1 MANCHLVCKS
11 LIALECYQNQSCLSF
26 LLILAFRYFDVL
38 GIPEKSIQ
46 LYFEVENAR
55 IVLLFVNYVQ
65 NYVSLT
71 MIIDA
76 MHSASTVESA
86 IIFCTLVDHVIG
98 PMQNVMIYPTVDQ
111 RLSASPAQS
120 LSLSQKAIS

>member
-55 IVLLFVNYVQ
+55 I

-71 MIIDA
+71 MIRSRYSI
-76 MHSASTVESA
+76 SLQYKVLES
-86 IIFCTLVDHVIG
+86 
-98 PMQNVMIYPTVDQ
+98 
-111 RLSASPAQS
+111 
-120 LSLSQKAIS
+120 